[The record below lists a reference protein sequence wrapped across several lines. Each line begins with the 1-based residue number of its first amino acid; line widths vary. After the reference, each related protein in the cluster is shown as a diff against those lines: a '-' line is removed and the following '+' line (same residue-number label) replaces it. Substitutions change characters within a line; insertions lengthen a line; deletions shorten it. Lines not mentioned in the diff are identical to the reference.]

1 MTADPIRRRTFFPLA
16 IAGVMANG
24 GLATTARAQSA
35 GAPAA
40 PIERLNAALIAA
52 MKLGRSASFIQRFE
66 TLAAHVNE
74 AFDLDAV
81 LRTSVGPN
89 WVSLSADEQHQ
100 LQTAFARYTIASY
113 VANFDSYAGET
124 FQVAPET
131 RAIGNGDQV
140 VTTRVI
146 PTASSATVLSY
157 VMRATSNGWKAVDVL
172 ADGAISRVA
181 VQRSDFRSLLRQ
193 GGGTALVASLQ
204 HKVADLSNGALA

>member
-1 MTADPIRRRTFFPLA
+1 MTVDPIRRRTLFRLA
-16 IAGVMANG
+16 IAGVMASG

-40 PIERLNAALIAA
+40 PIDRLNAALIAA
-52 MKLGRSASFIQRFE
+52 MKLGRSAPFSQRFE
-66 TLAAHVNE
+66 TLAARVNE

-100 LQTAFARYTIASY
+100 LQTAFARYTIANYY

-131 RAIGNGDQV
+131 RAIRKE
-140 VTTRVI
+140 TTMSPLRERMI
-146 PTASSATVLSY
+146 EDMT
-157 VMRATSNGWKAVDVL
+157 L
-172 ADGAISRVA
+172 AGLALGTRQA
-181 VQRSDFRSLLRQ
+181 YTQALRC
-193 GGGTALVASLQ
+193 
-204 HKVADLSNGALA
+204 LAAC